1 MGGTLTVQLGVML
14 PIFSTPG
21 FRVGLERGW
30 GGGSGWCTLL
40 GPEGPGFLLLLAV
53 MVGGGGGWAVWVLR
67 RARVN
72 LLLWWGSAG
81 ADRMLRTTQWTR
93 ASLIRVI
100 HDQPSGWSGGDVG
113 SQF

>member
-14 PIFSTPG
+14 PTSVRSAC
-21 FRVGLERGW
+21 RVGTGRG
-30 GGGSGWCTLL
+30 GAVGWCTLL
-40 GPEGPGFLLLLAV
+40 GPEGPGFLLLREWWWGL
-53 MVGGGGGWAVWVLR
+53 GLRVLR

-100 HDQPSGWSGGDVG
+100 HVQPFRLLSGDVG